1 MLFFLIISVVSALL
15 SGMGIGGGAI
25 FVILSTLLLGFEQK
39 EAQAIN
45 LIMFLAAGISSTI
58 FNLKNNLVEKNIC
71 KKILPLIIIGGFIGT
86 ILVKNIES
94 EDLRLYF
101 GVFMAFIGGYEI
113 ISSVVSI
120 KKAKNNEKERS
131 VGNGMP

>member
-25 FVILSTLLLGFEQK
+25 FVMLSTLLLGFEQK

-45 LIMFLAAGISSTI
+45 LIMFLVAGISSTI
-58 FNLKNNLVEKNIC
+58 LNLKNNLVEKNIC
-71 KKILPLIIIGGFIGT
+71 KKVIPLIIIGCFIGT

-113 ISSVVSI
+113 ITSVMSI
-120 KKAKNNEKERS
+120 KKVKNNKKERS
-131 VGNGMP
+131 VRNGMP